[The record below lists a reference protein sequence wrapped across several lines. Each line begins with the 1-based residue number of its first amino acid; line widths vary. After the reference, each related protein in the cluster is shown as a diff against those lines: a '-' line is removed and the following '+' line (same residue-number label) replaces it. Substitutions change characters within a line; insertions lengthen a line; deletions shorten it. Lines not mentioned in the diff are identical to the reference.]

1 MLRFPCASAIKL
13 GVVLYSHA
21 RNNHT
26 PRSVLKGFFKLF
38 VLRSYPYRE
47 GYSGRVIWIGD
58 GLRGKICW
66 PSWGKGRVAVLC
78 EGKFLSEKY

>member
-26 PRSVLKGFFKLF
+26 PRSVLKGFFRLF
-38 VLRSYPYRE
+38 VLRSYPYSIGVFKTSKLARRRSQSQNMPAE
-47 GYSGRVIWIGD
+47 LGRGAW
-58 GLRGKICW
+58 RG
-66 PSWGKGRVAVLC
+66 AV
-78 EGKFLSEKY
+78 

>member
-38 VLRSYPYRE
+38 VLRSYPY
-47 GYSGRVIWIGD
+47 SIGVFKTSELERRRSQSHYNRARPTL
-58 GLRGKICW
+58 LRKKW
-66 PSWGKGRVAVLC
+66 PIS
-78 EGKFLSEKY
+78 FP

>member
-13 GVVLYSHA
+13 GVGLYSHA

-38 VLRSYPYRE
+38 VLRSYPYGGIQEARRE
-47 GYSGRVIWIGD
+47 KTSQSQNM
-58 GLRGKICW
+58 LAEF
-66 PSWGKGRVAVLC
+66 GKGAWH
-78 EGKFLSEKY
+78 GAM

>member
-38 VLRSYPYRE
+38 VLRSYPY
-47 GYSGRVIWIGD
+47 SIGVFKTSKLERRRSQSQNMLAEL
-58 GLRGKICW
+58 GERAWRG
-66 PSWGKGRVAVLC
+66 AM
-78 EGKFLSEKY
+78 